1 MFLRK
6 LQQTFL
12 RIMNADMSN
21 VNEKVALSANVLKK
35 NIDQL
40 DDVAENDV
48 LAKKAKT
55 DDSTQVNASDEN
67 NKIRKR
73 KYALLVSYCGE
84 GYYGLQR

>member
-12 RIMNADMSN
+12 KIMNADLSN
-21 VNEKVALSANVLKK
+21 VNEKVALSTSVLKK

-55 DDSTQVNASDEN
+55 DDSTQVSASDEN
-67 NKIRKR
+67 SKIRKR